1 MAQSV
6 LLVEDDRSIATV
18 ITEALRE
25 EGFEVVSCDTI
36 ARRDAL
42 LGDGVFDV
50 MLTDVMLADGDG
62 LASID
67 AVRRM
72 APDMPVIVLSAQ
84 NTLDTA
90 VRASDSEAFEYN
102 LPGSKS
108 WDSVSPVGGSFC
120 SIRGPFWNGGSSQ
133 CL

>member
-50 MLTDVMLADGDG
+50 MLTDVCLPMATVWP
-62 LASID
+62 ID

-72 APDMPVIVLSAQ
+72 
-84 NTLDTA
+84 
-90 VRASDSEAFEYN
+90 
-102 LPGSKS
+102 
-108 WDSVSPVGGSFC
+108 SPTC
-120 SIRGPFWNGGSSQ
+120 R
-133 CL
+133 